1 MSVSDQAVTSALSEE
16 RYHGC
21 QQKMVAIGF
30 TIVKHYRLTL
40 NSWNTLCSFTPAVLL
55 LLGDV

>member
-1 MSVSDQAVTSALSEE
+1 MSVSAQAVTAALSEE
-16 RYHGC
+16 RYHGY

-30 TIVKHYRLTL
+30 TIVKHLTVGKHSEAL
-40 NSWNTLCSFTPAVLL
+40 FSFTPAVLL

>member
-1 MSVSDQAVTSALSEE
+1 MLSKE
-16 RYHGC
+16 RYHGY

-30 TIVKHYRLTL
+30 TIVKQLTVGKHSEAL
-40 NSWNTLCSFTPAVLL
+40 LGFTPAVLL